1 MDRRL
6 IYVIIVVAVVVVSI
20 AALYAYNTLL
30 NPTPPATTSPTPT
43 ATVSPK
49 PTTSVTSYSFKM
61 PTGSATGTY
70 YIAGQAIA
78 AIVSK
83 YSPEITV
90 VAIPGGGSVSNSRA
104 VGRGDV
110 PISLSTALVAHFAYK
125 GLEPFFKNESYPALR
140 FVAPIHPLVVGF
152 VVHSGSGIKT
162 VYDLAGKR
170 IAIGEP
176 GSGDAVVSEIIL
188 REAGLWDKV
197 VKVNVGD
204 PESWDLFKSGQVD
217 AFIHH
222 TIVPNPSIYEMS
234 TRTPLTFAE
243 IPDDLANSIIGKYG
257 FFSRAVAP
265 KGGYVGID
273 QDVKVL
279 KVASVI
285 IANANAPEDLVYKFV
300 KAYWEHL
307 DEVIA
312 MASFLKDVD
321 RNNPFAGV
329 TLPLH
334 PGAYK
339 YFSEKGYQIPESIKP
354 K

>member
-1 MDRRL
+1 MDKKL
-6 IYVIIVVAVVVVSI
+6 LYVAVVVAVVAVGAIAVYVSTVSRAPVAPI
-20 AALYAYNTLL
+20 A
-30 NPTPPATTSPTPT
+30 TSPTP
-43 ATVSPK
+43 ATSAVQ
-49 PTTSVTSYSFKM
+49 YSFKM
-61 PTGSATGTY
+61 PTGSPTGTF
-70 YIAGQAIA
+70 YIAAQAIA

-90 VAIPGGGSVSNSRA
+90 VAIPGGGSVSNCRA

-125 GLEPFFKNESYPALR
+125 GIEPFFKGESYPTLR

-152 VVHSGSGIKT
+152 IARSDSGIKT

-170 IAIGEP
+170 VAIGEP

-188 REAGLWDKV
+188 KEAGIWDKV

-204 PESWDLFKSGQVD
+204 PESWDLFKGGQVD

-222 TIVPNPSIYEMS
+222 TMVPNPSIYEMS
-234 TRTPLTFAE
+234 TRVPLTFVE
-243 IPDDLANSIIGKYG
+243 IPDDLANKLVSNHG
-257 FFSRAVAP
+257 FFSRAIVT
-265 KGGYVGID
+265 KGSYVGMD
-273 QDVKVL
+273 SDVKVL
-279 KVASVI
+279 KIPSII
-285 IANANAPEDLVYKFV
+285 IAHANAPEDLVYKFV
-300 KAYWEHL
+300 KAYWDHF
-307 DEVIA
+307 DEVTV
-312 MASFLKDVD
+312 MASFLKGVD
-321 RNNPFAGV
+321 RENPFAGV

-339 YFSEKGYQIPESIKP
+339 YFSEKGYKIPEALKP